1 LIHPLTTLRRRFTI
15 ATFVAGVVYL
25 VVLALMVYGVERYQ
39 TGPLLVG
46 YGLLFGLY
54 LMLFWGA
61 KELPFW
67 SYLLLAAVARL
78 LLLPSVPSL
87 SDDFYRFLWDGHLL
101 VGGLH
106 PFSHTPEWYMQ
117 AGVPAVENLSQELY
131 HGLNSKSYF
140 TVYPPLAQA
149 LFAFAAWLGGSNILA
164 GIMLLRLPLL
174 LAECGTVWLLLKL
187 LKLYGLPQRRVLL
200 YALNPLVV
208 LEITCNLHLEGL
220 AIFFLLLLVW
230 SLGKIE
236 KGRLSGENIKPFWTA
251 VAFAGAVASK
261 LWPLLLGPFLLLKL
275 GGNKRWQWLLIS
287 AGIVFVLFVP
297 LFGKPLLEGML
308 QSISLYYQRFEFNAS
323 LYYLLRELGYWI
335 FGFNLIVQ
343 LGPVLAVLAA
353 GLILYFSNRSVKRGW
368 STSKTLLL
376 LYGLFLL
383 CATTV
388 HPWYVIPLLA
398 LMPLTQFRFPL
409 IWSACIFL
417 TYAGYTQTGYEEPML
432 FVALEY
438 VVVILML
445 WWELKHQKLQHENT
459 DRGTGSPL
467 SKEAEIIVGMEDGEI
482 KPSAAGAPI
491 KS

>member
-1 LIHPLTTLRRRFTI
+1 
-15 ATFVAGVVYL
+15 
-25 VVLALMVYGVERYQ
+25 MVYGVERYQ

-46 YGLLFGLY
+46 FGLLFGLY
-54 LMLFWGA
+54 LMLVWGA

-106 PFSHTPEWYMQ
+106 PFSHPPDWYMQ
-117 AGVPAVENLSQELY
+117 AGVPAVENISQELY
-131 HGLNSKSYF
+131 QGLNSKSYF
-140 TVYPPLAQA
+140 TIYPPLAQA
-149 LFAFAAWLGGSNILA
+149 LFAFAAWLGGGNMQA
-164 GIMLLRLPLL
+164 GIILLRLPLF
-174 LAECGTVWLLLKL
+174 LAECGTVWLMLKL
-187 LKLYGLPQRRVLL
+187 LKQYGLSRRRVLL

-208 LEITCNLHLEGL
+208 LEITANLHLEGL
-220 AIFFLLLLVW
+220 AVFFLLLLVW
-230 SLGKIE
+230 SLVRIE
-236 KGRLSGENIKPFWTA
+236 KSRLSGEKSKPFWTA

-261 LWPLLLGPFLLLKL
+261 LWPLLLGPYLLLKL
-275 GGNKRWQWLLIS
+275 EGNKRWQWLLLS
-287 AGIVFVLFVP
+287 AGILLVLFVP

-308 QSISLYYQRFEFNAS
+308 QSLSLYYQRFEFNAS

-353 GLILYFSNRSVKRGW
+353 GLILFFSNRSVKRGW
-368 STSKTLLL
+368 DISKTLLL

-398 LMPLTQFRFPL
+398 LMPLTNFRFPL
-409 IWSACIFL
+409 IWSALVFL
-417 TYAGYTQTGYEEPML
+417 TYAGYTQAGYEEPMFL
-432 FVALEY
+432 VALEY
-438 VVVILML
+438 VVVILVL
-445 WWELKHQKLQHENT
+445 WWELKHPKPLPNHAN
-459 DRGTGSPL
+459 GGAGSSSAQEPG
-467 SKEAEIIVGMEDGEI
+467 IIVGVAEREI
-482 KPSAAGAPI
+482 RPAAAPA
-491 KS
+491 KSHLKKKTNNY